1 MFLLYIFYLDDLADE
16 KHSYQSEDIPLW
28 DAGANKALVLKYSS
42 VEQYFSWWEPGTCSR
57 TAQTGSERP
66 WWLVDLGQEYRI
78 HLIIMNTAYIDSGL
92 SLFLQF
98 YPIQCGLNILN
109 LQ

>member
-1 MFLLYIFYLDDLADE
+1 MFLLYIFYSDDLADE

-28 DAGANKALVLKYSS
+28 DAGANNAVSRGNPS
-42 VEQYFSWWEPGTCSR
+42 EQYFSWWDPGTCSR

-78 HLIIMNTAYIDSGL
+78 HKITIETAHIYSGS
-92 SLFLQF
+92 SLFLLF